1 MNWKHAYLRKATE
14 EEIEVLGCEDIWD
27 GDVPDIYVTILIYQ
41 NGNYDIDY
49 MDDVDVG
56 FALSNNDYDDFYW
69 CELEKPDTGNGD
81 RG

>member
-41 NGNYDIDY
+41 KGNYDIDY

-56 FALSNNDYDDFYW
+56 FALYNNDYDDFYW
-69 CELEKPDTGNGD
+69 CELEKPDTGNGA
-81 RG
+81 